1 MDKAGYSKRLITGV
15 KIKHKRWRTSKK
27 KRERDNLKRS
37 EQTNEKEKKGAKRSR
52 IGDKKEREYVRSG
65 YKVFQIKRK
74 RA

>member
-37 EQTNEKEKKGAKRSR
+37 EQTNEKEKKGEKRSR
-52 IGDKKEREYVRSG
+52 IGDKKEREYVSG

-74 RA
+74 GA